1 MQPRPIR
8 SSNPSSHPEP
18 RPQSLCR
25 VVYKA
30 VVSLHGNPI
39 VESAHLPD
47 GRNAHIR
54 VGMAEDP
61 YIADRDTNTVVLEVR
76 IGHAVVAVVDTVLDA
91 RQVDEARHLATRV
104 REGLSSGS
112 LEPTVHS
119 LEPLA
124 DAVL

>member
-1 MQPRPIR
+1 
-8 SSNPSSHPEP
+8 
-18 RPQSLCR
+18 
-25 VVYKA
+25 
-30 VVSLHGNPI
+30 VSLHGNPI
-39 VESAHLPD
+39 VETAHLPD
-47 GRNAHIR
+47 GRNARIR

-76 IGHAVVAVVDTVLDA
+76 IGQAVAAVIDTVLDA
-91 RQVDEARHLATRV
+91 GQVDEAHHLATRV
-104 REGLSSGS
+104 QEGLSSGS